1 MLAVLLLPALASA
14 SGPPRRPLRSPSRG
28 QRSAR
33 MGGWGR
39 PPAGTPTL
47 SGVEIKAAGVI
58 PFCRHEGLLKFF
70 MQDMTNGSRV
80 GQLCDFGGRSEAD
93 DVDLFYTA
101 VRLRV

>member
-1 MLAVLLLPALASA
+1 
-14 SGPPRRPLRSPSRG
+14 
-28 QRSAR
+28 
-33 MGGWGR
+33 MGGRGRPAVGGGGR
-39 PPAGTPTL
+39 PPVGTPTL